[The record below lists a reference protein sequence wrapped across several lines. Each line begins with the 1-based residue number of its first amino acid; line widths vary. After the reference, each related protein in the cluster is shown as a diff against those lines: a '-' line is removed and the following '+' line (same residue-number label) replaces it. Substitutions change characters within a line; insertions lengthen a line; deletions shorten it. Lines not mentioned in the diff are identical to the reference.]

1 MRNLLGGLLVVMVT
15 AAAFAQST
23 PGLLRGAAKAALV
36 VNVSSPAESGASQ
49 TTCRIS
55 KAAVEDQA
63 RSDLLASPISLTDA
77 RPDITLIVEVELYRI
92 ELDDPVSMC
101 IARVSLRA
109 GVRTVVLLPYGNAA
123 ADRRAGRWA
132 KRWVDLFHRER
143 KVARPMSGFDIEIL
157 EAVNGMVKEFV
168 GAWTQDQQS

>member
-1 MRNLLGGLLVVMVT
+1 MRILLGGLLVVMAA

-36 VNVSSPAESGASQ
+36 VNVGSPTEIGDSQ

-55 KAAVEDQA
+55 KAAVEHQA
-63 RSDLLASPISLTDA
+63 RSDLVTGPVSLTDS
-77 RPDITLIVEVELYRI
+77 RPDLTLIVDVELYRI
-92 ELDDPVSMC
+92 ELDDPVNMC

-109 GVRTVVLLPYGNAA
+109 GMRTEVLLPYGNAHA
-123 ADRRAGRWA
+123 E
-132 KRWVDLFHRER
+132 RWVDLFRSER
-143 KVARPMSGFDIEIL
+143 KVARPMNGFDIEIL

-168 GAWTQDQQS
+168 GAWTKDQQR

>member
-1 MRNLLGGLLVVMVT
+1 MRILLGGLLVVMAA

-36 VNVSSPAESGASQ
+36 VNVGSPTEIGASQ

-55 KAAVEDQA
+55 KTAVEHQA
-63 RSDLLASPISLTDA
+63 RSDLLTGPVSLTDA
-77 RPDITLIVEVELYRI
+77 LPDLTVIVEVELYRI
-92 ELDDPVSMC
+92 ELDDPVNMC

-109 GVRTVVLLPYGNAA
+109 GVRTEVLLPYGNAGA
-123 ADRRAGRWA
+123 ERWA
-132 KRWVDLFHRER
+132 ERWVDLFRSER

-168 GAWTQDQQS
+168 GAWTKDQQS

>member
-1 MRNLLGGLLVVMVT
+1 MRLLLGGLLVLMT
-15 AAAFAQST
+15 AAGAFAQTT

-36 VNVSSPAESGASQ
+36 VKVSAPVETGASR

-55 KAAVEDQA
+55 KEAVEHQA
-63 RSDLLASPISLTDA
+63 RSDLLAGPVSLTDA
-77 RPDITLIVEVELYRI
+77 PPDITLIIEVELYRI

-109 GVRTVVLLPYGNAA
+109 GMRTEVLLPYRDAPA
-123 ADRRAGRWA
+123 ERSAE
-132 KRWVDLFHRER
+132 RWVDLFHGER

-157 EAVNGMVKEFV
+157 EAVNAMIKEFI

>member
-23 PGLLRGAAKAALV
+23 PGLLRGVAKAALV
-36 VNVSSPAESGASQ
+36 VNVGSPAESGASQ

-63 RSDLLASPISLTDA
+63 RSDLLASPVSLTDA

-109 GVRTVVLLPYGNAA
+109 GVRTEVLLPYGNAP
-123 ADRRAGRWA
+123 ADRWA
-132 KRWVDLFHRER
+132 ERWVDLFHRDR

-157 EAVNGMVKEFV
+157 EAVNGMLKEFV
-168 GAWTQDQQS
+168 GAWTKDQQS